1 MKKML
6 LLLFIVPNLFY
17 SQLYDYKIK
26 VEIDNSAK
34 YRYEEAYYKASI
46 ESSNREI
53 ADRIK
58 GFADKYFTE
67 LRRNADFMSEQRLNS
82 AEVEAEFERLK
93 YYGEEMLRLLPL
105 ISTDEVTGSKMV
117 YTIEKAY
124 EELNYSIGN
133 SNGNLNKLLKKNTLI
148 RELNSLSDDELQSFI
163 INRSSETKESLSDHC
178 KKVNVGFKRCLV
190 NIIIEMKK

>member
-1 MKKML
+1 MKKIF
-6 LLLFIVPNLFY
+6 LLFLVSPVILY
-17 SQLYDYKIK
+17 AQLYDYKIK

-46 ESSNREI
+46 ENSNKEI

-67 LRRNADFMSEQRLNS
+67 LRRNADFMSEQGLNS
-82 AEVEAEFERLK
+82 AEVEAEFNRLK
-93 YYGEEMLRLLPL
+93 YYGEEMLKLLPL
-105 ISTDEVTGSKMV
+105 ISTDELTGSKMV

-133 SNGNLNKLLKKNTLI
+133 SNGNLRKLLKKNSKI
-148 RELNSLSDDELQSFI
+148 RDLNLLSEDVLQNYIISRSKETQDSLKNLCSNQ
-163 INRSSETKESLSDHC
+163 NRSYKA
-178 KKVNVGFKRCLV
+178 CLIS
-190 NIIIEMKK
+190 IITTIEL